1 MKVTLVDVQS
11 PGELFRLLNTFEG
24 PVICCGVDLRS
35 NPEFQSLICGLSIPG
50 RGIPQL
56 EFSVSNTSDLTR
68 ILRYMR
74 EGSQTAA

>member
-11 PGELFRLLNTFEG
+11 PEELFQLLNTFEG
-24 PVICCGVDLRS
+24 PAVCCGVDLRS
-35 NPEFQSLICGLSIPG
+35 NPEFQSLIRGLAVPG

-56 EFSVSNTSDLTR
+56 EFSVSKASDLTR

-74 EGSQTAA
+74 EGFQAAA

>member
-11 PGELFRLLNTFEG
+11 PEELFQLLSTFEG
-24 PVICCGVDLRS
+24 PVVCCGVDLRS
-35 NPEFQSLICGLSIPG
+35 NPEFQSLICGLAVPG

-56 EFSVSNTSDLTR
+56 EFSVSETSDLTR

-74 EGSQTAA
+74 EGFQAAA